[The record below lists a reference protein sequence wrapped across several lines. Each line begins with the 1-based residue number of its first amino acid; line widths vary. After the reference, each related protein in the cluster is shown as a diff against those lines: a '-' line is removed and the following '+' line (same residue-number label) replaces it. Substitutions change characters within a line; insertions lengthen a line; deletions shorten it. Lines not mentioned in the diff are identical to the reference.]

1 MYRLINK
8 CMIIS
13 STADKYKICL
23 KFKYPVQ
30 NAYISKAYKTYQTI
44 AFVGVSEVTIRLHRT
59 PPYSMLFTTTYPPV
73 TIVIL
78 HLGSCHFLTIPLATI
93 IRFRI
98 REVIQDFPEY
108 MWQRAHNS
116 FKQLLPHIQNQV
128 MVVLHYRELP
138 AKDLTH

>member
-8 CMIIS
+8 YMIIS
-13 STADKYKICL
+13 STADEYKICW
-23 KFKYPVQ
+23 KFIYPVQ

-59 PPYSMLFTTTYPPV
+59 HPYSMLFTTTYPPI

-116 FKQLLPHIQNQV
+116 FKQLLPHIQNQLK
-128 MVVLHYRELP
+128 VVLHYRGLP

>member
-1 MYRLINK
+1 MYLLINK

-13 STADKYKICL
+13 STADKYKICW

-30 NAYISKAYKTYQTI
+30 IAYVSKAYKTYQTI

-59 PPYSMLFTTTYPPV
+59 PPYSMLFTTTYPTI

-93 IRFRI
+93 IRFRF

-116 FKQLLPHIQNQV
+116 FKQLLPQNQIV
-128 MVVLHYRELP
+128 VVLH
-138 AKDLTH
+138 